1 MTETDNIT
9 VQNVRKITKL
19 TSDGDIETEEVKPQ
33 RKKPK
38 PPPLSPSQIRNMS
51 HQEIKRYLQKYDNN
65 SE

>member
-19 TSDGDIETEEVKPQ
+19 TSDGDIETEEVKVE
-33 RKKPK
+33 RKKSK

-51 HQEIKRYLQKYDNN
+51 HQEIKKYLQKYDNN
-65 SE
+65 S